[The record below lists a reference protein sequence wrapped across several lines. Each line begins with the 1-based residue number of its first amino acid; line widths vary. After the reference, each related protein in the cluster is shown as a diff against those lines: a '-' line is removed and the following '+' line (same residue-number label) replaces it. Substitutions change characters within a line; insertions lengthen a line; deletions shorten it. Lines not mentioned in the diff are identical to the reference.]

1 MAAQTQALRFLPFL
15 RPEEERKL
23 AEAAPQRRYAA
34 DELIL
39 EQNTILKALFLVE
52 SGAVR
57 IERHEDGVM
66 ARLATLLPGE
76 CFGEMSFVDGNPT
89 SARVVADEPSLIRMF
104 TGEAITSMEKS
115 DPTFTGRLYHSIAAI
130 LSERLRL
137 TSAHLDTLI
146 AGVDFFSEVKSDLE
160 VAIAK
165 LPGRDWRSDLINVMT
180 QREKGG
186 T

>member
-1 MAAQTQALRFLPFL
+1 MAATTEGLRFLPNL

-23 AEAAPQRRYAA
+23 AQAAPQRRYAA

-39 EQNTILKALFLVE
+39 EQNATLKALFLVE
-52 SGAVR
+52 SGSVR

-89 SARVVADEPSLIRMF
+89 SARVVADETTVIRTI
-104 TGEAITSMEKS
+104 TGEAIAAAEKS

-137 TSAHLDTLI
+137 TSAHLDTMI
-146 AGVDFFSEVKSDLE
+146 AGVDFFSEVKNDLE
-160 VAIAK
+160 GAIAK
-165 LPGRDWRSDLINVMT
+165 LPGRDWRSDLISVMA
-180 QREKGG
+180 QRERGSS
-186 T
+186 